1 MANLVK
7 IAEELEYVPKPQ
19 LVEMARS
26 SDHRFPIYM
35 VLSEIQRRTHM
46 EKIYNAAQFE
56 QPRQTVAEERVNE
69 FEQSQ
74 GLAGAGADQLALA
87 NTPPT
92 ELAPASPM
100 QEVAGGGRIRY
111 QTGGYTDLP
120 DTNVDPYGNVVTAG
134 IPGLSDEER
143 RRREQLIGA
152 SIVDSSLIQAESG
165 GNPDALLGH
174 SQDDF
179 GWYPS
184 NQTIGENIEFANP
197 DGDYAAFSREYLGG
211 ENYSTPMGLYQITGT
226 TLQDIVDRFGDDI
239 GVDLD
244 TPFTPDVQ
252 QRLADAYLSGHVIK
266 EDQTPEE
273 RREAFR
279 RAWAAADNFS
289 DDQIDTLI
297 ASMSERDLRRRAGE
311 AYSSAR
317 GVTLD
322 EDSSWER
329 FLDSSRQ
336 YADETYGS
344 SGPPEWAELR
354 SEGRPGESWLSRRYK
369 DDDGTVDWSNV
380 LFDASWLVPGLG
392 AAGLGLRS
400 LKHATPVIQKALR
413 DKAFPGLRGLWS
425 RRAGDHYVSKAG
437 NRIPIHSWQGQ
448 SMRTGSTAH
457 NPLMRLLDPSRY
469 LKGPGATRTFAPGR
483 AAASLAGAGV
493 LGMGGASLH
502 EMLYDNESIHD
513 PKGSKGPDKEPEIEL
528 PREGDVKSVLDQAEG
543 LDIARLGGIIMG
555 AKNMSELGTGIAGL
569 AEGIQERRAAEKLST
584 AQMGLLEAQTAKYE
598 SEVANLEKT
607 ELMQLMNVLQDLIRD
622 ADGIQRPELIAQFSA
637 ALNRYNQLTGGG
649 VDGIEDDRRMEA
661 FATFGEEP
669 PGAGEQTIQ
678 EETEDGLWK
687 RFRDSSKQYAGETY
701 GQALP
706 Y

>member
-26 SDHRFPIYM
+26 ADSRFPIYM

-46 EKIYNAAQFE
+46 EKIYNVAREE
-56 QPRQTVAEERVNE
+56 QPTQTVAEGRVNE

-143 RRREQLIGA
+143 RRREELIGT

-179 GWYPS
+179 DWYPS

-226 TLQDIVDRFGDDI
+226 TLRDIVDRFGDDI

-252 QRLADAYLSGHVIK
+252 QRLADAYLSGHVLR
-266 EDQTPEE
+266 EGQTPEE
-273 RREAFR
+273 RRESFK

-297 ASMSERDLRRRAGE
+297 ASMSERDLERRAGE

-322 EDSSWER
+322 RDSLSAIER
-329 FLDSSRQ
+329 QQAFI
-336 YADETYGS
+336 
-344 SGPPEWAELR
+344 
-354 SEGRPGESWLSRRYK
+354 EGRTGGLKDWARERYFG
-369 DDDGTVDWSNV
+369 DDDKFNYGNAAMDAL
-380 LFDASWLVPGLG
+380 LFVPGVGLVG
-392 AAGLGLRS
+392 AAGLKGAAHL
-400 LKHATPVIQKALR
+400 A
-413 DKAFPGLRGLWS
+413 
-425 RRAGDHYVSKAG
+425 RAGYGAYKAG
-437 NRIPIHSWQGQ
+437 KFGAAARSVG
-448 SMRTGSTAH
+448 RGARSTVMKP
-457 NPLMRLLDPSRY
+457 NPAVVH
-469 LKGPGATRTFAPGR
+469 GPGFTMRPPGAPTHLFSPIR
-483 AAASLAGAGV
+483 AGITGAGIV
-493 LGMGGASLH
+493 GAHTLASYLSDKGDGLIGGGGAND
-502 EMLYDNESIHD
+502 EDD
-513 PKGSKGPDKEPEIEL
+513 DVGDVKVDL

-607 ELMQLMNVLQDLIRD
+607 ELMQLMGVLQDAIRD
-622 ADGIQRPELIAQFSA
+622 AGPLERPELFLQFSA

-649 VDGIEDDRRMEA
+649 VDGTEGDRRMEGL
-661 FATFGEEP
+661 ATFGEEP
-669 PGAGEQTIQ
+669 PRVGAPSASPIDDPTMIRR
-678 EETEDGLWK
+678 EETDGWAGIWK
-687 RFRDSSKQYAGETY
+687 SLQKSGRQYAEDVHSG
-701 GQALP
+701 ASP
-706 Y
+706 YLK